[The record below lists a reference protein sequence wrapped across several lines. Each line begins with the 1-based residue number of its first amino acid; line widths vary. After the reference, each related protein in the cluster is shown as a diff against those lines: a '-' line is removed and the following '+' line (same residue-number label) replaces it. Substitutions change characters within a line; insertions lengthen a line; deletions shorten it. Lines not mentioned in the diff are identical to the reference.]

1 MWRNWVPRQCPHLVP
16 TMHNDIHSDY
26 GERAQST
33 SALPD
38 TRLLD
43 RCWIVYLLAVCEPT
57 SKGPSSVI
65 IHTNRVSSEPALE
78 SKYADPAFQRQ
89 RRRRKNQSCRRY
101 GAGVVAS
108 RLPHP
113 GNERRSRS

>member
-1 MWRNWVPRQCPHLVP
+1 MWRNWVPRQNPHLVP

-26 GERAQST
+26 GERAQSK

-57 SKGPSSVI
+57 SKGPVKCDYPNESCFFRARARIEVCGSCFSAAKEASEKPVLPPLRGWSC
-65 IHTNRVSSEPALE
+65 RVSVTAPW
-78 SKYADPAFQRQ
+78 
-89 RRRRKNQSCRRY
+89 
-101 GAGVVAS
+101 
-108 RLPHP
+108 
-113 GNERRSRS
+113 